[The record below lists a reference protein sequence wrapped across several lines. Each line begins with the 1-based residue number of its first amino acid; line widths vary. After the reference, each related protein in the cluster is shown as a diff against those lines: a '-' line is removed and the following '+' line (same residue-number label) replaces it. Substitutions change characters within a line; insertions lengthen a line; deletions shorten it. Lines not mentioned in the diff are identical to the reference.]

1 MKENPHSNFFRNKFL
16 VLFLYIRVV
25 NTFEISLKNPFYF
38 FDLKSTSH
46 FRSFFPVYYSDV

>member
-46 FRSFFPVYYSDV
+46 FRSFFPVYYSEV